1 MNAVRAEGRARLAAL
16 ADRLA
21 AAGIAEPRRELRL
34 LQIEAG
40 GANSLADWPDGPHPG
55 LEALADR
62 RAAREP
68 LSRIVGRREF
78 WSRNYLL
85 TPETFDPRPDSETVV
100 EAALASMPSFRNVLD
115 LGTGSGC
122 LLAALLA
129 ERPGAWGLGID
140 RSPGACLAARRNLK
154 GLPAVVAAGDWGTA
168 VRGRFD
174 LVVSNPPYIPSA
186 EIAGLMPEVRDHDP
200 RLALDGGADG
210 LDAYRAILAGPFAFV
225 ISGWSRSAGAGFWAG
240 RIRCCA
246 RRKGRS
252 SRRGCSSRPR
262 RDSPCHGP
270 GIAAMIG

>member
-1 MNAVRAEGRARLAAL
+1 MSAAPAEGRARLAAL

-40 GANSLADWPDGPHPG
+40 GALSLADWPDRPHPG
-55 LEALADR
+55 LEALANR

-68 LSRIVGRREF
+68 VSRIVGRREF
-78 WSRNYLL
+78 WSRDFLL
-85 TPETFDPRPDSETVV
+85 TAETFDPRPDSETVV
-100 EAALASMPSFRNVLD
+100 EAALAAMPSYGSVLD

-140 RSPGACLAARRNLK
+140 RSPGACRTARRNLK
-154 GLPAVVAAGDWGTA
+154 GLRTFVATADWGAA
-168 VRGRFD
+168 VAGRFD

-186 EIAGLMPEVRDHDP
+186 EIAELMPEVRDHDP

-210 LDAYRAILAGPFAFV
+210 FDAYRAILGDLPRLLSPGGAAVLELGIGQAEAVAALAEANGLPVRDIRADLAG
-225 ISGWSRSAGAGFWAG
+225 I
-240 RIRCCA
+240 
-246 RRKGRS
+246 
-252 SRRGCSSRPR
+252 PR
-262 RDSPCHGP
+262 
-270 GIAAMIG
+270 AMVLGSQL

>member
-34 LQIEAG
+34 LQIDAG

-78 WSRNYLL
+78 WSRSYLL

-210 LDAYRAILAGPFAFV
+210 IDAYRAILEDLPRLLSPG
-225 ISGWSRSAGAGFWAG
+225 GAAVLELGFGQAESVAALAG
-240 RIRCCA
+240 RAGLRVEDV
-246 RRKGRS
+246 
-252 SRRGCSSRPR
+252 RP
-262 RDSPCHGP
+262 DLG
-270 GIAAMIG
+270 GIPRAMVLGSQL